1 MPPVGVV
8 ARWGGGR
15 NPGGCIAACW
25 ATVPPPPP
33 PPPPSPTP
41 DGWGGRGVV
50 RHGGANTVCR
60 FLLSARELSPP
71 PGSDLFVLLLLLLLL
86 LLRLRLVVRAR
97 TLFRLLLL
105 LLLLLLP
112 PLPLPPPLPLTFAVP
127 PLPLAATLEVVA
139 VVVVVEVSRV
149 CVDVLEVLEALD
161 DADDDAEEEEEE
173 GGEVALRDL
182 LALLDLLA
190 FEDGLA
196 VLALA
201 LDGFGGAGGSS
212 TRPSGRFVVEPD
224 MRLCRN
230 HTSSPMNLSETRVIS
245 TTGSVRGETSKANV
259 DGAPAVYRR
268 MCKRRC
274 GVETTRLNA
283 SMSFVA

>member
-1 MPPVGVV
+1 MPDS
-8 ARWGGGR
+8 
-15 NPGGCIAACW
+15 C
-25 ATVPPPPP
+25 
-33 PPPPSPTP
+33 
-41 DGWGGRGVV
+41 GGRGVV

-60 FLLSARELSPP
+60 FLLSTRALIPP

-86 LLRLRLVVRAR
+86 RRLWLVVRAR
-97 TLFRLLLL
+97 TLLRLLLL

-112 PLPLPPPLPLTFAVP
+112 PSPLPPPLPLIFAVP
-127 PLPLAATLEVVA
+127 PLPLAVTLEVVA
-139 VVVVVEVSRV
+139 VVVVAEVSRV
-149 CVDVLEVLEALD
+149 CVDVLEALEALD
-161 DADDDAEEEEEE
+161 DAYDDAEEEEEA

-190 FEDGLA
+190 FEDDLA

-212 TRPSGRFVVEPD
+212 TRPSGRFVVAPD

-245 TTGSVRGETSKANV
+245 TTGSARGETSKANV

-268 MCKRRC
+268 MCRRRC

-283 SMSFVA
+283 SVSFVA

>member
-33 PPPPSPTP
+33 PPPPSPMP

-71 PGSDLFVLLLLLLLL
+71 PGSDLFVLPLLLLLL

-97 TLFRLLLL
+97 TLLRLLLL
-105 LLLLLLP
+105 LLLLL